1 VQLDGPPPS
10 RQDGE
15 DEQPP
20 SSATAMRESRLSA
33 LASDGGPQQLA
44 SVVLLKQP
52 PPGTTEATA
61 AKLKSEINVP
71 PLAAREMR
79 TSFRDALLQRPVRG
93 ATPCPALK
101 EIRRHEPQQLPE
113 GSDEG
118 WQAIRWRRARLAGTK
133 KADKESLLH
142 QERRARFSENKVMP
156 VVLVIYGNWKDGVST
171 VWPEITRL
179 L

>member
-10 RQDGE
+10 RQGRE

-52 PPGTTEATA
+52 PPGTKEATA
-61 AKLKSEINVP
+61 TKLKSEINVP

-101 EIRRHEPQQLPE
+101 EIRRHEPQQRAQMKAGKPSGGDVPGLR
-113 GSDEG
+113 GLRKL
-118 WQAIRWRRARLAGTK
+118 IRNLCCIR
-133 KADKESLLH
+133 S
-142 QERRARFSENKVMP
+142 
-156 VVLVIYGNWKDGVST
+156 VVLASRKT
-171 VWPEITRL
+171 K
-179 L
+179 